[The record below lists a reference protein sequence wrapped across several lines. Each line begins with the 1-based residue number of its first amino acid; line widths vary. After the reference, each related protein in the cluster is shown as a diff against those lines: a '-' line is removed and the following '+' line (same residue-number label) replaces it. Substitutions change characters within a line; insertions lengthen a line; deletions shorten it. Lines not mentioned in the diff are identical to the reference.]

1 MNIRRINAELLHLL
15 RPIND
20 SSIAGEEAVLR
31 ISRTGFSLSYLPLPH
46 AEWRTFPPDEYADP
60 LIVVN
65 DERSALFAAF
75 EEDTYVGS
83 ACVRV
88 NEGSRWADVMDIR
101 VDVAYRCRSFARTLL
116 DACERF
122 ASVRGM
128 HGLRIACTDTN
139 PVMCQFCEHCG
150 FTLAGADTRAMAYT
164 ETERSKPLA
173 RRAVLLFFYR
183 TIQKG

>member
-1 MNIRRINAELLHLL
+1 MTVRRITADTLALL

-20 SSIAGEEAVLR
+20 ASLAGEEAVLR
-31 ISRTGFSLSYLPLPH
+31 IARTGFSIAYTPLSR

-60 LIVVN
+60 LIAVN
-65 DERSALFAAF
+65 DDRTALFAAF
-75 EEDTYVGS
+75 EGDTYVGS

-88 NEGSRWADVMDIR
+88 NPTNWADVMDIR
-101 VDVAYRCRSFARTLL
+101 VDAAYRCRSFARTLL

-122 ASVRGM
+122 AEGRGM

-150 FTLAGADTRAMAYT
+150 FTLSGVDTRAVAYT
-164 ETERSKPLA
+164 EAERSKPLA
-173 RRAVLLFFYR
+173 RRAVLLYFYR
-183 TIQKG
+183 PIQKG